1 VVDPIFYITPSY
13 SITTPIRVIKT
24 TPKSKLFQE
33 SEKKFPPKAINFKIL
48 SVVKIIKNIF
58 FHIKKKKHNNF

>member
-33 SEKKFPPKAINFKIL
+33 SEKKFPPNAISFKIL
-48 SVVKIIKNIF
+48 SVVKIIKNI
-58 FHIKKKKHNNF
+58 